1 MKISV
6 ELKDLLVNNAL
17 TTIVHFV
24 LMVVLLPLNILFPIL
39 LPIFIGIYIWC
50 GYKWMLPTRHA
61 NYLSVLLI
69 TLVLLTL
76 VVTLLATGTFAS
88 YQIAT
93 WLSVWSLAV
102 SLLAGLAFP
111 SLFWSEGQEVLTM
124 LGKIASL
131 LGAFVPAAFFL
142 LGMRLREKRDGS
154 R

>member
-111 SLFWSEGQEVLTM
+111 SLFWSEGQEVLHNARKNC
-124 LGKIASL
+124 LYARSCCASSL
-131 LGAFVPAAFFL
+131 LFAGNEIARKA
-142 LGMRLREKRDGS
+142 GW
-154 R
+154 